1 VSVPVNTPTISIG
14 GLSVGVSG
22 SGSTSG
28 LTLTLP

>member
-1 VSVPVNTPTISIG
+1 VPVNTPTITIG
-14 GLSVGVSG
+14 GLSVGVNS